1 VTITLFDI
9 LFLFALLGG
18 AALGFYR
25 RLLRQATATLFLY
38 VALVLAALAY
48 RSVSRTLVRLT
59 GQLPQATDVLGFFM
73 VMGVMLALFFVG
85 RHELISNLND
95 DRRSIWGN
103 ILGMVFG
110 FLNAAIVC
118 AIVVIVLRSATAGE
132 PWPAYSA
139 IQTLIR
145 KGLGRSWMVYAFS
158 PFTRLLLAAIEPLL
172 FGQRLPPLLRNA
184 L

>member
-25 RLLRQATATLFLY
+25 RLLRQVTTTLFLY
-38 VALVLAALAY
+38 IALVLAALAY

-59 GQLPQATDVLGFFM
+59 GQLPHATDVLGFFL
-73 VMGVMLALFFVG
+73 VFGIGLVLLFLG
-85 RHELISNLND
+85 RRELFRDLND

-103 ILGMVFG
+103 IAGMVFG
-110 FLNAAIVC
+110 FVNAAIVC
-118 AIVVIVLRSATAGE
+118 AIVVIVLRSATAGD
-132 PWPAYSA
+132 PWPAYSG
-139 IQTLIR
+139 IQNLIR
-145 KGLGRSWMVYAFS
+145 KGLGRSWMVYAFT